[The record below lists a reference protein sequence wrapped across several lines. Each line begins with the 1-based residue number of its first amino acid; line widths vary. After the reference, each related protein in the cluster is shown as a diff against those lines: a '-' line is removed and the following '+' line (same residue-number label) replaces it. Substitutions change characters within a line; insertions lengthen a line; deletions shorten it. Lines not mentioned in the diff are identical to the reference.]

1 MKTVRG
7 LLLYLRFVGTNY
19 CGSQVQPNGVSV
31 MQRLQDA
38 IEGVFGARLPIK
50 CCSRTDSGVHANM
63 FCVGLVTEK
72 SIPCAAVVRALNA
85 NLPYDMAVYDCREVP
100 PTFHARYDAKGKEYI
115 YKIDNAPVR
124 NPFYHGLAYHYR
136 RPIDEQAL
144 DALSKGF
151 VGTQDFRAL
160 CAAHSGVKDTVRTVQ
175 ECEVTRDGE
184 LVVFRVQ
191 GDGFLYNMVR
201 IMVGTLIRTDE
212 TSGTAGDIRDIIQSG
227 DRSRAGFTAPAHGL
241 YLNKV
246 FYDQGVFL

>member
-1 MKTVRG
+1 MRG
-7 LLLYLRFVGTNY
+7 LLLFLRFVGTNY
-19 CGSQVQPNGVSV
+19 CGSQVQPNGVTV

-38 IEGVFGARLPIK
+38 IEAVFGARLPIK

-63 FCVGLVTEK
+63 FCVSLVAEK
-72 SIPCAAVVRALNA
+72 TLPCASVVRALNA

-100 PTFHARYDAKGKEYI
+100 PAFHARYDAQGKEYV
-115 YKIDNAPVR
+115 YKIDNGAVR
-124 NPFYHGLAYHYR
+124 NPFYHGLSYHYR
-136 RPIDEQAL
+136 RPIDARAL
-144 DALSKGF
+144 DSLCGGF

-160 CAAHSGVKDTVRTVQ
+160 CAAHSGVKDTVRTVR

-184 LVVFRVQ
+184 LVVFRVR

-212 TSGTAGDIRDIIQSG
+212 TGGCEGNIREIIRSC
-227 DRSRAGFTAPAHGL
+227 DRTRAGFTAPAHGL

-246 FYDQGVFL
+246 YYDQGMFL